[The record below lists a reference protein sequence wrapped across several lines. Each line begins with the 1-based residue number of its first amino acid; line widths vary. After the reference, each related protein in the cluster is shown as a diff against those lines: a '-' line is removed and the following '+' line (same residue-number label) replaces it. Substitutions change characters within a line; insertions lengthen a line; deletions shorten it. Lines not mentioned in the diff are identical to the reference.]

1 MPGFASHR
9 SLRLEIFVIPH
20 QQPLQSHV
28 TEWPLFIVL
37 LPLFTLKPSEAL
49 LLIGRAGATQSWFY
63 SLGLFSAWGG
73 WFVKVGGRKDS
84 CRLHSSLFSP
94 KASICSRSFSCV
106 TLSPSRSSSAQR
118 GGLF

>member
-9 SLRLEIFVIPH
+9 SLRLEIIVIPH

-49 LLIGRAGATQSWFY
+49 LLTRRAGATQSWFY
-63 SLGLFSAWGG
+63 SLGLFSAWGL
-73 WFVKVGGRKDS
+73 VCEGGRKE
-84 CRLHSSLFSP
+84 RLM
-94 KASICSRSFSCV
+94 
-106 TLSPSRSSSAQR
+106 SSSQQPVLPQ
-118 GGLF
+118 GLNFLSFLPLCDP